1 MSSDLYYKPKTTGR
15 FFAQLFSAQ
24 NQGTFYTNQTT
35 QKLNC
40 TISSPQVELLKIYLP
55 MTVWKVST
63 DIQKLGEFI
72 LLLQEFT
79 QNFKV

>member
-24 NQGTFYTNQTT
+24 NQDTFYTNQTT

-40 TISSPQVELLKIYLP
+40 IISSPQGELLKIYLP
-55 MTVWKVST
+55 ITVWKVST